1 MRSISA
7 SPEIRIIVSVASWRD
22 CRSPS
27 ASGQRVGRFYRGVE
41 FDRIAPLFARPEVG
55 AFAAAER
62 RVIID
67 AGRRQIDHRHADL
80 GVTLEVR
87 GLLEA
92 RGADAGAQ

>member
-7 SPEIRIIVSVASWRD
+7 SPEIRIIVSVAPWRE

-27 ASGQRVGRFYRGVE
+27 RSCQRVGRFYGRVE
-41 FDRIAPLFARPEVG
+41 FHRMAPLLPRSEVR

-67 AGRRQIDHRHADL
+67 AGRRQIDHRHADF

-87 GLLEA
+87 GMLEA